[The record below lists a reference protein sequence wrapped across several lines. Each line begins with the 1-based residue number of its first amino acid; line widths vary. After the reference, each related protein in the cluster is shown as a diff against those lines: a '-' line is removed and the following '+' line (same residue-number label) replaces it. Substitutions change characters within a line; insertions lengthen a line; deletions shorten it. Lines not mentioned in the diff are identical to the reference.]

1 MTQER
6 ERLIKL
12 SLFLDEISKISGNEW
27 FVELLKSKYSININP
42 NYLDSD
48 QIQKLTL
55 DLRRSKDYLK
65 TVDKSIWTEAIKF
78 YCKIKN
84 PELRNSLQIDYK
96 EMRIAD
102 KYDDII
108 EFTRRIVMQLEN
120 CIHYLCNFLN
130 AHEIIK
136 NNPNQYQNAYYNLL
150 QGNYAFFNTDGME
163 VKYIHIPITSKIF
176 FIKQYYSFGYNYTD
190 MSEMIKIR
198 NKSSHRGD
206 YTPEEAKIIE
216 FAKANILERKASYF
230 KCYDTFLRNMKDL
243 YN

>member
-1 MTQER
+1 MTQDR

-12 SLFLDEISKISGNEW
+12 GLFLDEISKISGNEW
-27 FVELLKSKYSININP
+27 FVELLKSKSSINSNS
-42 NYLDSD
+42 NQLDFD
-48 QIQKLTL
+48 QIHKLTL

-65 TVDKSIWTEAIKF
+65 TVDKSIWSEAIKF
-78 YCKIKN
+78 YSNIKN
-84 PELRNSLQIDYK
+84 AELRNSLQLDYK

-102 KYDDII
+102 KYDDIV

-120 CIHYLCNFLN
+120 CIHYLCNRLN
-130 AHEIIK
+130 AHQIIK
-136 NNPNQYQNAYYNLL
+136 KNPEKYQNGSSNLM
-150 QGNYAFFNTDGME
+150 QGKYAFFDMNGIE
-163 VKYIHIPITSKIF
+163 IKYIHISISSKIF

-190 MSEMIKIR
+190 MNEMIKIR

-206 YTPEEAKIIE
+206 YTPEEVKIID

-230 KCYDTFLRNMKDL
+230 KCYDTFLRNMIDL